1 MQDFPSNSQKA
12 KATEPEKIEPVTTA
26 KTTGRRRR
34 GLGRQFKDTF
44 FDGTGKGAMNYAVQ
58 ERILPTIRELMHD
71 AVTDVVDHLFFGDR
85 HNGRR
90 SRPASHSA
98 PWGTPVP
105 GNVDYTG
112 KSKSSPQQTRTL
124 SSQARARHDFGEIV
138 IPSKVE
144 ANDVIDNMYEL
155 LSRQG
160 MVSVADL
167 FALTGIRPDHTDMKW
182 GWTSLRG
189 TRPVHVR
196 KLDGYILDLPEPEE
210 LR

>member
-12 KATEPEKIEPVTTA
+12 KATEPEEIKPVTSA

-44 FDGTGKGAMNYAVQ
+44 FDGTGKGALLHVVH
-58 ERILPTIRELMHD
+58 ERVLPSIRELMHD
-71 AVTDVVDHLFFGDR
+71 AVTDGVDYLFFGER
-85 HNGRR
+85 NGRPR
-90 SRPASHSA
+90 RPGVYSSV
-98 PWGTPVP
+98 WGSDNVP
-105 GNVDYTG
+105 GKVDYT
-112 KSKSSPQQTRTL
+112 KPSKASSSARTL
-124 SSQARARHDFGEIV
+124 STQARARHDFAEIV
-138 IPSKVE
+138 IASKAE
-144 ANDVIDNMYEL
+144 ANDVLDNMYEL

-189 TRPVHVR
+189 SRPVGVK
-196 KLDGYILDLPEPEE
+196 KLGGYILDLPEPEE